1 MLKYIKIDKIQ
12 ALVTLSKLFCR
23 LFCRFPNRPQPNLL
37 GHAPYFPYMG

>member
-12 ALVTLSKLFCR
+12 ALVTLSK